1 MYENKNDSFCA
12 DDEIGTAELAPCDN
26 ESSASIDEGQE
37 QEISGE
43 ANVEKHEETQS
54 QPLSSEKLQELDG
67 LLSVEL
73 RELSKSFAD
82 APSNIDELMR
92 QPEKEQIFKY
102 LQHGLSISEA
112 YTAACA
118 GRLLQNARSAA
129 RQEAISGIYGK
140 THLAPLGGGVA
151 DEVFVPPD
159 VMDVYHK
166 MFPKMKDAEIRAEYK
181 KQSDN

>member
-1 MYENKNDSFCA
+1 MYENENDSLCA
-12 DDEIGTAELAPCDN
+12 DDEVCMAELAPCEM
-26 ESSASIDEGQE
+26 ESDTPIDEGQE
-37 QEISGE
+37 IRGA
-43 ANVEKHEETQS
+43 ANANEHEETEAE
-54 QPLSSEKLQELDG
+54 PLSCERLQELDG

-151 DEVFVPPD
+151 DEV
-159 VMDVYHK
+159 
-166 MFPKMKDAEIRAEYK
+166 
-181 KQSDN
+181 